1 MLLERDQ
8 AVTSLFTAEPTLAPP
23 APGASGQGSAE
34 LLSAELVSAECMP
47 LDPSAV
53 MLLSILECLNA
64 EHAQGRAQ
72 VSLAALCKRLELR
85 MSTLQRLMTALSEQA
100 LVHVHL
106 HKERL
111 VASLTAEGAEVA
123 LALQT
128 A

>member
-1 MLLERDQ
+1 MLLEHDE
-8 AVTSLFTAEPTLAPP
+8 ALASLFTTEPTLA
-23 APGASGQGSAE
+23 ATEPGASGQASAE

-47 LDPSAV
+47 LDPGAV

-100 LVHVHL
+100 LVHVHI

-111 VASLTAEGAEVA
+111 VASLTAEGAAVA
-123 LALQT
+123 LALQS